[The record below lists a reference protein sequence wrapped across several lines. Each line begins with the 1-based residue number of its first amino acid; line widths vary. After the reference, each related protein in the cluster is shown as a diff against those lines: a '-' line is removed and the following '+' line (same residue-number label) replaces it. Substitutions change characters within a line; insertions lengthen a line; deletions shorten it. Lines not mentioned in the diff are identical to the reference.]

1 MPVIIFASTTMKYFL
16 FIACLLLSA
25 QLLAQTGAD
34 SSHTIARPAV
44 KKKPPATR
52 LVDSAALQARAAADS
67 LQHIADT
74 SGAQLGML
82 LKNAGRPLL
91 YRDIL
96 ALNPCFS
103 FFAVPEN
110 IYAEERPSRNKDA
123 LFYIFAGLLFFFAL
137 VKLFFNRYVTNLLGL
152 IFRGSLR
159 QKQIREQLLQTP
171 LPSLFL
177 NIFFVVVAGMYVF
190 YLIQYYKMAP
200 YTAVWLQIVYC
211 VLVVG
216 LIYLAKFIILK
227 LTGWIFNMR
236 DAADTYIFIVFL
248 VNKLLAIFL
257 LPLLIVMAFSLA
269 SWAGVLLTLSY
280 VMVILFFAYR
290 YVVSFAPVRREVKVS
305 QFHFF
310 MYLCAFEIIPLLL
323 IYKVLV
329 HYF

>member
-1 MPVIIFASTTMKYFL
+1 MPVIIFAATTMKYFL
-16 FIACLLLSA
+16 FIACLVLSV
-25 QLLAQTGAD
+25 QLMGQSGSD
-34 SSHTIARPAV
+34 SVRSVTRPVV
-44 KKKPPATR
+44 KRQLPVTR
-52 LVDSAALQARAAADS
+52 SVDSAALRARAISDS
-67 LQHIADT
+67 LRHIADT
-74 SGAQLGML
+74 SGARLGVL
-82 LKNAGRPLL
+82 LNNTGLPLR
-91 YRDIL
+91 YRDII
-96 ALNPCFS
+96 ALNPCFN

-110 IYAEERPSRNKDA
+110 IYAEERPSRSKDA

-137 VKLFFNRYVTNLLGL
+137 VKLLFNRYVSNLLGL

-216 LIYLAKFIILK
+216 LVYLAKFVILK

-257 LPLLIVMAFSLA
+257 LPLLIVMVFSLA

-280 VMVILFFAYR
+280 IMVVLFFAYR

-310 MYLCAFEIIPLLL
+310 MYLCAFEIVPLLL